1 VIFHLDS
8 SGRAVLGE
16 PQKKGPTKEELEAE
30 KHSILESFRIPTVDE
45 LTNFGDQL
53 KSYNFLQPK
62 PIAALGGTILV
73 LWFFYWLLFGPGV
86 TVTDRATKLAAGLT
100 GNDQKYFMSFAS
112 ADTLLDAGQL
122 YDLLHAK
129 LEESRKVWKSDD
141 LTTQVLVIAENAST
155 GQGEVDVFI
164 RPALSLTA
172 PSATPA
178 PLPMPVFNPSAKPGD
193 TKPAPAPVKP
203 DPGGPLSFHLN
214 WVFTGGKWMLDA
226 RQSLALAKR

>member
-30 KHSILESFRIPTVDE
+30 KHSIFESFRIPTVDE

-53 KSYNFLQPK
+53 KGYNFLQPK
-62 PIAALGGTILV
+62 PIAALGGTVLV
-73 LWFFYWLLFGPGV
+73 LWLFYWLLFGAGP
-86 TVTDRATKLAAGLT
+86 TVTDRATKLAATLT
-100 GNDQKYFMSFAS
+100 GNSQSSFTSFAS

-122 YDLLHAK
+122 YDVLHAK

-172 PSATPA
+172 PATAA
-178 PLPMPVFNPSAKPGD
+178 PLPMPVYDPSAKPGAI
-193 TKPAPAPVKP
+193 KPTAAPVKP
-203 DPGGPLSFHLN
+203 DLSGPLSFHLN
-214 WVFTGGKWMLDA
+214 WVYASGRWMLDA